1 MGLALG
7 EYDFNILLNDARVIN
22 DEIVYPQKH
31 SFEVMKLFQARYDL
45 YKQVYNHL
53 TVHSIEIVLSDIL
66 MASHKVLYDY
76 EEVIYDAERYTYL
89 TDNILYDI
97 QMSTDPRLQRAQALI
112 KQLNRRQFYP
122 YVGEVVFAH
131 ASKQHGSSGA
141 KELLKR
147 TTEKSIIDYA
157 Q

>member
-1 MGLALG
+1 
-7 EYDFNILLNDARVIN
+7 
-22 DEIVYPQKH
+22 
-31 SFEVMKLFQARYDL
+31 MKLFQARYDL

-97 QMSTDPRLQRAQALI
+97 QMSTDPRL
-112 KQLNRRQFYP
+112 
-122 YVGEVVFAH
+122 
-131 ASKQHGSSGA
+131 
-141 KELLKR
+141 
-147 TTEKSIIDYA
+147 
-157 Q
+157 